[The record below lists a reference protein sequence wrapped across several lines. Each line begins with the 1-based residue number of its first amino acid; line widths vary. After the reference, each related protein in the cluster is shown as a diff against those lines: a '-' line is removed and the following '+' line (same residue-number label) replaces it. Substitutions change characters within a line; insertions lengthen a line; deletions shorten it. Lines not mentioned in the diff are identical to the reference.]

1 MNNTKLFTDSEISEP
16 LPPIYKG
23 RDVLIYPGQLLQ
35 YPAHGNNGL
44 NYLSLGKPRRS
55 GLRRYVF
62 RYEGDKF
69 VYLATRK
76 GQRNGGFTSKNAGTQ
91 LKVNMGT
98 EGSII
103 RNQQFAFRGKNTS
116 EEDIWSTG
124 PLSQFRYD
132 SVNSRWV
139 WETAPSPGA
148 GQPMPALS
156 ANAFSVPTTNLLP
169 NAGTINEIAWTYI
182 SNPYTTQTPQTPV
195 TVSFTPVQWYNN
207 NDIENLNKWPIKNK
221 DMNFGVKKH
230 MYYHRWQEFDKDFI
244 ESVRF
249 DGWDEGN
256 GLYVRA
262 DKNSN
267 YFYRVISFENWT
279 LSQDDYLYW
288 DNTYWNLYNNNMGEN
303 ITRNPDYG
311 MPNMNDDLWEDL
323 GYGTGTVEKHYA
335 PKSSGRPDCLTDD
348 YLNKC
353 FAGVN
358 LKHYDT
364 VFVEVMWKFVCN
376 KNYKR
381 GVNYFS
387 SDSWSSEESRCN
399 GKLDF
404 GYSLNEINDMEWW
417 TPKPYRTKDNKGR
430 VYRIGILEEDTG
442 VGGFDK
448 VLWCQRTKTI
458 TTKYERG
465 GYTALE

>member
-1 MNNTKLFTDSEISEP
+1 MNDPRLFTDSELSQP

-23 RDVLIYPGQLLQ
+23 RDVLIYPGQLAQ
-35 YPAHGNNGL
+35 YPANGITG
-44 NYLSLGKPRRS
+44 SSAKTKIGKPKRS

-62 RYEGDKF
+62 RYEGGKF

-103 RNQQFAFRGKNTS
+103 NNQQFAFRGKNTS
-116 EEDIWSTG
+116 GEDIWSTG

-182 SNPYTTQTPQTPV
+182 NNPYTTQTPQTPV

-207 NDIENLNKWPIKNK
+207 NDIENLNKWSIKNK
-221 DMNFGVKKH
+221 DMNYGVKKH
-230 MYYHRWQEFDKDFI
+230 MFYHRWQELDYDFI

-249 DGWDEGN
+249 DGWDAGN

-267 YFYRVISFENWT
+267 YFYRVVDPENWI
-279 LSQDDYLYW
+279 LSEEDYLYW
-288 DNTYWNLYNNNMGEN
+288 DNTQWCLYNLTEVGGDCITINNTPQMS
-303 ITRNPDYG
+303 
-311 MPNMNDDLWEDL
+311 MHNDGGQLWSDN
-323 GYGTGTVEKHYA
+323 GYGLGTATKHYA
-335 PKSSGRPDCLTDD
+335 VKPEGRPDCLTDD

-381 GVNYFS
+381 NIDYFNP
-387 SDSWSSEESRCN
+387 DRWGSRGILN
-399 GKLDF
+399 F
-404 GYSLNEINDMEWW
+404 GIPLNEISDMDWW
-417 TPKPYRTKDNKGR
+417 TPRPFRTKSNKGR

-442 VGGFDK
+442 VGGYDK
-448 VLWCQRTKTI
+448 VLWCQRTRTI
-458 TTKYERG
+458 TTKYVRG
-465 GYTALE
+465 GNTALE